1 MGKKWTP
8 VQKNQFPTPQ
18 VLARIYIRS
27 EVELAAGCVLGVG
40 THSEMGM
47 LIALELECSHY
58 YCSGQH
64 SCSGGRGVDVYF

>member
-8 VQKNQFPTPQ
+8 VQKNQLPTPQ

-40 THSEMGM
+40 YTIG
-47 LIALELECSHY
+47 
-58 YCSGQH
+58 
-64 SCSGGRGVDVYF
+64 DVYVNSIGTGV